1 MTAPPEVDLTGR
13 TVGFVGLGNMG
24 VPMAGRLVEAGAHVL
39 AHDTAEGARD
49 GFAAAV
55 PTAEVVATAGAAARG
70 TEAVLLC
77 LPNSDVVESVVDGG
91 LLDALEPDAVVV
103 DTSSSEPLRTRA
115 LAERAEKAGHVLLD
129 APVSGG
135 VSGAR
140 AGTLSVMTGGP
151 ADAVAAVWP
160 LLRTIGRPRHVGPTG
175 AGHALKA
182 LNNLMSAAHLLAS
195 SEALL
200 AGEAFGLDPEVMLE
214 VVNASTGRSGSTEVK
229 WPRDVLPGTFA
240 SGFGLGL
247 MLKDIRIALDLAES
261 SGSSSR
267 HAAST
272 VALWAEAA
280 QALPPDAD
288 HTEIVRWLRG
298 EDR

>member
-1 MTAPPEVDLTGR
+1 MTADLAGR
-13 TVGFVGLGNMG
+13 TVGFVGLGHMG
-24 VPMAGRLVEAGAHVL
+24 TPMAAQLAAAGVHVRG
-39 AHDTAEGARD
+39 HDAADAARD
-49 GFAAAV
+49 AFAAQV
-55 PTAEVVATAGAAARG
+55 PTAEVVPTPEAVASGA
-70 TEAVLLC
+70 EAVLLC
-77 LPNSDVVESVVDGG
+77 LPDSDVVGTVVGGG
-91 LLDALEPDAVVV
+91 LLDALEPGAVLV
-103 DTSSSEPLRTRA
+103 DMSSSEPLRTRE
-115 LAERAEKAGHVLLD
+115 LAERAAKADHVLLD

-140 AGTLSVMTGGP
+140 AGTLSVMVGGDD
-151 ADAVAAVWP
+151 DAVAAVWP
-160 LLRTIGRPRHVGPTG
+160 LLSAIGRPRHVGPTG

-200 AGEAFGLDPEVMLE
+200 VGEAFGLDPEVMLE

-247 MLKDIRIALDLAES
+247 MLKDIRIALDLARTT
-261 SGSSSR
+261 GSASR

-272 VALWAEAA
+272 VGLWAEAA
-280 QALPPDAD
+280 AALPPDAD
-288 HTEIVRWLRG
+288 HTEIVRWLRRG

>member
-1 MTAPPEVDLTGR
+1 MTAPEAPDLTGR

-24 VPMAGRLVEAGAHVL
+24 VPMAGRLAAAGAHVQ
-39 AHDTAEGARD
+39 AFDAADGARAA
-49 GFAAAV
+49 FAEAV
-55 PTAEVVATAGAAARG
+55 PTAEVVPTVGAVAAGA
-70 TEAVLLC
+70 EAVLLC
-77 LPNSDVVESVVDGG
+77 LPNSEIVEAVVDGD
-91 LLDALEPDAVVV
+91 LLGALEPDAVLV
-103 DTSSSEPLRTRA
+103 DMSSSQPLRTRE
-115 LAERAEKAGHVLLD
+115 LAGRAGKAGHVLLD

-140 AGTLSVMTGGP
+140 AGTLAVMVGGP
-151 ADAVAAVWP
+151 DDAVAAVRP
-160 LLRTIGRPRHVGPTG
+160 LLAAIGRPRHVGPTG

-195 SEALL
+195 SEAILT
-200 AGEAFGLDPEVMLE
+200 GEAFGLDPEVVLE

-247 MLKDIRIALDLAES
+247 MLKDIRIALDLARS
-261 SGSSSR
+261 TGTRAR
-267 HAAST
+267 HAEST

-280 QALPPDAD
+280 AALPADAD